1 MAQPSANQHEGRVS
15 VGKAA
20 HHAGASANLS
30 VEPLNDIVSTDP
42 RPVLKGKIRVVKEIM
57 QELDKLSSKR
67 PLEIVKSKKTGKQ
80 VVEYFGDYIPEP
92 WIVAAGM
99 TPYLICRG
107 GDPQPPEATLDYMLR
122 FMNPLAATMVGS
134 YLMNLD
140 PVMPVADCVAIQQS
154 DCHYGRMSEILE
166 YKGVPVYKVGVPAD
180 NVIGISQQYYR
191 SELRQFREKL
201 EEVCGHKISDEAI
214 REAYAKFNKIN
225 ELLRKIDELRK
236 QDNPPITFSDFIKL
250 NHYTYRMNYDDSISA
265 LEKVYA
271 ELKDAP
277 GAHSADAPRILIMG
291 RAVALGDYMVPN
303 IIESAGGSI
312 VCEFLDEA
320 IRTFNCDISTEG
332 DVVEAFAEAIYDKKV
347 PITIF
352 QPAWDSRF
360 EHLKKLISDY
370 RIDGVL
376 WYQLAFDEIYDMEF
390 TVLRAKLAEMG
401 IPVMKLESSYEYSRE
416 AMAPLTTRLES
427 FVESIKE
434 AK

>member
-1 MAQPSANQHEGRVS
+1 M
-15 VGKAA
+15 
-20 HHAGASANLS
+20 
-30 VEPLNDIVSTDP
+30 
-42 RPVLKGKIRVVKEIM
+42 KEIM
-57 QELDKLSSKR
+57 QELDRLSSKR
-67 PLEIVKSKKTGKQ
+67 PLEIVKNKKDGKK
-80 VVEYFGDYIPEP
+80 VVEYFGDFIPEQ

-122 FMNPLAATMVGS
+122 FMNPLAATMAGS

-166 YKGVPVYKVGVPAD
+166 FKGVPVYKVGVPAD

-191 SELRQFREKL
+191 SELREFKAKL
-201 EEVCGHKISDEAI
+201 EEVCGHEISDDDI
-214 REAYAKFNKIN
+214 RAAYAKSNKIN
-225 ELLRKIDELRK
+225 ELLRKINELRK

-250 NHYTYRMNYDDSISA
+250 NHYTYRMDYDESIAA
-265 LEKVYA
+265 LEKIYD

-277 GAHSADAPRILIMG
+277 GAHQAGAPRILIMG
-291 RAVALGDYMVPN
+291 RAVALGDYMVPS
-303 IIESAGGSI
+303 IIESAGGAI
-312 VCEFLDEA
+312 VTEFLDEA
-320 IRTFNCDISTEG
+320 IRTFNCDVSTEG
-332 DVVEAFAEAIYDKKV
+332 DVVDAFAEAIYDKKV

-352 QPAWDSRF
+352 QPAWDTRF
-360 EHLKKLISDY
+360 EHLKKLIEEY
-370 RIDGVL
+370 KVDGIL